1 MGKERLID
9 ALHQDDKL
17 SVCIA
22 LIGLDHYPG
31 EDSARAVAEFLD
43 SDENSTALRQV
54 ATVALGRLGEKGK
67 EKLEEILSGEDE
79 TFVEYAL
86 LGYEFVDGPVKDMV
100 ERHLWS
106 GNKRIVEAAALVYG
120 RLWPDEVVDV
130 LGPLFGHVNEGVRC
144 MTLPYVFVE
153 TEDPAAINHLTL
165 VYRRAGDRLREH
177 ILDAIRRGMRKN
189 PELMHK
195 TIAIPAA
202 LLRNDETDEEDME
215 NLGFMLKSASHLER
229 WNAAHMVVSKPFD
242 SVRHIL
248 GEMLESDDAI
258 VVRRALAY
266 ILDNDP
272 KGFLSSIFDLLQH
285 KEAEVRIRAVIGLVK
300 TSIPEEMI
308 MYLLGERQNNNNH

>member
-9 ALHQDDKL
+9 ALHQEDKL

-22 LIGLDHYPG
+22 LIGLDHYPDEETAG
-31 EDSARAVAEFLD
+31 AVVGFLKSEKD
-43 SDENSTALRQV
+43 TALKQV

-67 EKLEEILSGEDE
+67 ENLEEILAGDDE
-79 TFVEYAL
+79 TFMEYAL
-86 LGYEFVDGPVKDMV
+86 LGYEFVEAPNKDLV

-120 RLWPDEVVDV
+120 RLWADEVVDV
-130 LGPLFGHVNEGVRC
+130 LGPLFGHINEGVRC

-153 TEDPAAINHLTL
+153 TDAPADTNHLTL

-202 LLRNDETDEEDME
+202 LLRNDETDEEDLE
-215 NLGFMLKSASHLER
+215 NLSFMLKSSSHIER
-229 WNAAHMVVSKPFD
+229 WNAAHMVVAKPFE

-248 GEMLESDDAI
+248 SEMLESDDSI
-258 VVRRALAY
+258 VVRRAMAY

-272 KGFLSSIFDLLQH
+272 KGFLSAIFDLLQH
-285 KEAEVRIRAVIGLVK
+285 KEPEVRIRAVIGLVK
-300 TSIPEEMI
+300 TSIPEKMI
-308 MYLLGERQNNNNH
+308 MYLLGERQNNNH